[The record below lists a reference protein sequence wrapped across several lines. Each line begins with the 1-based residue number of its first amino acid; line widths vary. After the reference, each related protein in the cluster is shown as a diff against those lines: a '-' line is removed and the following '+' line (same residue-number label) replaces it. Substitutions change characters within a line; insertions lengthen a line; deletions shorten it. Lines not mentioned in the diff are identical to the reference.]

1 MQRSPQRG
9 DVISLLAITCMIVSS
24 ANAQTTLFNGVNVPG
39 VVITHSPASSGKYI
53 GSPSIAILPD
63 GSYVASH
70 DFFGPNGSEGGLGVS
85 EVYRSIDHGQTWS
98 LASHLVGQYWSGLF
112 VHDGDLYICGTSK
125 GNGNLVIRRSTD
137 GGFTWTT
144 PNSSSTGLLQTATST
159 LGYHTSSMQL
169 VEADGRLWRGFETRN
184 PSNSNAISVGVMSIP
199 LGADLLDASNWTFS
213 NTIVRQ
219 TSWLSGNSFTAWREG
234 GMVVDRS
241 GNIIDMVRVDLPTGY
256 SPEYAAMVRVQNANT
271 ITFNPSTDLVEFPG
285 GAKKFTVRY
294 NETTDKYWTVAS
306 IVNDDNYV
314 SNRTPGAIRNIMAL
328 MSSDNLD
335 SWTVEQIIVQD
346 LSSVAYIGFQYMDWQ
361 FDGSDIVIAS
371 RTAYPDGLG
380 GAHTYHDANFLTF
393 HRVVGVVP
401 EPGMLLML
409 APAAA
414 LAALR
419 RKRN

>member
-1 MQRSPQRG
+1 MQRRWQHRG
-9 DVISLLAITCMIVSS
+9 AIILLVIACMIVS
-24 ANAQTTLFNGVNVPG
+24 AAEAQTTLFNGVTVPG
-39 VVITHSPASSGKYI
+39 VVITHSPKSSGKYI

-70 DFFGPNGSEGGLGVS
+70 DFFGPNSGENSQGVS
-85 EVYRSIDHGQTWS
+85 EVYRSTDQGQTWS

-112 VHDGDLYICGTSK
+112 VHDNDLYICGTSK
-125 GNGNLVIRRSTD
+125 SNGNLVIRRSTD

-144 PNSSSTGLLQTATST
+144 PASSSTGLLKTATGT

-184 PSNSNAISVGVMSIP
+184 PSNSNAINVGVMSIP
-199 LGADLLDASNWTFS
+199 LGADLLDTANWTFS
-213 NTIVRQ
+213 NTILRQ
-219 TSWLSGNSFTAWREG
+219 TSWLAGNSFTAWREG
-234 GMVVDRS
+234 GMVVDRN
-241 GNIIDMVRVDLPTGY
+241 GNVVNMVRVDLPTGY
-256 SPEYAAMVRVQNANT
+256 SPEYAAMVRVQNAST
-271 ITFNPSTDLVEFPG
+271 ITFDSGSDLVQFPG

-294 NETTDKYWTVAS
+294 NATTDKYWTVSS
-306 IVNDDNYV
+306 IVNNDNYV

-346 LSSVAYIGFQYMDWQ
+346 LSDVAKIGFQYMDWV

-380 GAHTYHDANFLTF
+380 GANTYHDANFLTF

-401 EPGMLLML
+401 EPSVAMLLAPTLL
-409 APAAA
+409 A
-414 LAALR
+414 LVSR
-419 RKRN
+419 RG